1 MCGLSGVVALRA
13 DLVQPDAI
21 DRLHAQIQ
29 ARGPDGEGFY
39 REPGLALAHRRLAI
53 IDTTTAANQ
62 PFLWRD
68 RYVLVFNGEIYNYRE
83 LRDELEAEGV
93 CFRTASDTEV
103 LIAAY
108 AHWGEACQYRFNGMW
123 AFVIWDRQT
132 KQLFCSRDRFG
143 VKPLYWA
150 EHDQQLFLAS
160 EPKQLRALGLGG
172 QVNPE
177 ELSRF
182 LFAGIVGATP
192 ASFFAGIQSLPAGHC
207 LTVAYQ
213 QPLRIER
220 WYSLPTR
227 LVDAN
232 AIPSLLRD
240 SVALRLRS
248 DVPVGSCLSGG
259 LDSSAVV
266 MLAAG
271 ARNDHLADQLRCIHA
286 RSSDPEVDESSF
298 ASLVADASGS
308 HLLTLTPSADQFWQ
322 NLSEI
327 CRIQDEPFGSP
338 SICMQYFVMQQA
350 RASGCPVML
359 DGQGADE
366 ILLGYSKFMVL
377 AITHAWRCGGLPQLL
392 RTLIN
397 SWSANAS
404 LTPRTSLQYLVG
416 TLLSPLRAERVR
428 RRLPFLKL
436 SLEPVRHLYGSVA
449 AAATDCR
456 RTQLLELFQTSLPG
470 LLRYEDRNSMAH
482 SVEARLPFLDY
493 RLVEAALALPV
504 DQKIHNGWSKYPL
517 RTSGILPDAIAW
529 RRSKLG
535 FNAPERSWIGGY
547 SRQMLAQTLDSPLI
561 AAIADRAALERSWPR
576 LDRREQWRLF
586 NVALWADIYRV
597 RL

>member
-1 MCGLSGVVALRA
+1 MCGVSAILSRDGSNLKAREIESVPA
-13 DLVQPDAI
+13 AI
-21 DRLHAQIQ
+21 YS
-29 ARGPDGEGFY
+29 RGPDGEGFY
-39 REPGLALAHRRLAI
+39 REPGLALSHRRLAI
-53 IDTTTAANQ
+53 IDTTKAANQ

-83 LRDELEAEGV
+83 LRDELEAEGIH
-93 CFRTASDTEV
+93 FHTASDTEV

-108 AHWGEACQYRFNGMW
+108 AHWGEACQHCFNGMW

-150 EHDQQLFLAS
+150 ERDQQLFLAS

-182 LFAGIVGATP
+182 LFTGIVGGTP
-192 ASFFAGIQSLPAGHC
+192 ASFFTGIQSLPAGHS

-213 QPLRIER
+213 QPLRITR
-220 WYSLPTR
+220 WYSLPTSP
-227 LVDAN
+227 VDTN

-266 MLAAG
+266 MLAAA
-271 ARNDHLADQLRCIHA
+271 ARTGVASRPLHCIHA
-286 RSSDPEVDESSF
+286 RSSDPEVDESAF

-308 HLLTLTPSADQFWQ
+308 RLLTLTPSADQFWQ
-322 NLSEI
+322 NLTEI

-338 SICMQYFVMQQA
+338 SVCMQYFVMQQA
-350 RASGCPVML
+350 RASGCTVML

-366 ILLGYSKFMVL
+366 VLLGYSKFMVL
-377 AITHAWRCGGLPQLL
+377 ALSHALRSGGLTQLL

-404 LTPRTSLQYLVG
+404 LTPRTTLQYLVG
-416 TLLSPLRAERVR
+416 TLLSPLRAARVR

-436 SLEPVRHLYGSVA
+436 PLQPVRHLYGSVS

-456 RTQLLELFQTSLPG
+456 RTQLLELFQTSLPA

-493 RLVEAALALPV
+493 RLVEAALSLPV

-547 SRQMLAQTLDSPLI
+547 SRQMLEHTLDSPLI
-561 AAIADRAALERSWPR
+561 GAIANRTALERAWPR

>member
-1 MCGLSGVVALRA
+1 MCGISAVLSLGQA
-13 DLVQPDAI
+13 DVRPGELETM
-21 DRLHAQIQ
+21 HAQIHV
-29 ARGPDGEGFY
+29 RGPDGEGFFH
-39 REPGLALAHRRLAI
+39 EPRVALAHRRLAI
-53 IDTTTAANQ
+53 IDTTSAANQ
-62 PFLWRD
+62 PFLWQD
-68 RYVLVFNGEIYNYRE
+68 RYALIFNGEIYNYRE
-83 LRDELEAEGV
+83 LRSELEAYGV
-93 CFRTASDTEV
+93 RFSTSSDTEV

-108 AHWGEACQYRFNGMW
+108 AVWGSDCQHRFNGMW
-123 AFVIWDRQT
+123 AFVIWDRQNQT
-132 KQLFCSRDRFG
+132 LFCSRDRFG
-143 VKPLYWA
+143 VKPLYWTQS
-150 EHDQQLFLAS
+150 DGQLYLAS
-160 EPKQLRALGLGG
+160 ELKQLRALGLGAR
-172 QVNPE
+172 VDVD

-182 LFAGIVGATP
+182 LYAGIVGATP
-192 ASFFAGIQSLPAGHC
+192 ASFFSGLEALPAGHS
-207 LTVAYQ
+207 LTVERHQ
-213 QPLRIER
+213 GVRIES
-220 WYSLPTR
+220 WYHLPANPADGGT
-227 LVDAN
+227 LPALLLDAV
-232 AIPSLLRD
+232 S
-240 SVALRLRS
+240 LRLRS

-266 MLAAG
+266 MLAAA
-271 ARNDHLADQLRCIHA
+271 ARQQASADPLRCIHA
-286 RSSDPEVDESSF
+286 RSSDPEVDESAY
-298 ASLVADASGS
+298 ASLVADAACAS
-308 HLLTLTPSADQFWQ
+308 LQTLTPSADQFWQ
-322 NLSEI
+322 NLTEI

-377 AITHAWRCGGLPQLL
+377 AFSHAWRSGGLPQLL
-392 RTLIN
+392 RTLTN
-397 SWSANAS
+397 SWAANAA

-416 TLLSPLRAERVR
+416 TLLSPLRAARVR
-428 RRLPFLKL
+428 RRLSFLHL
-436 SLEPVRHLYGSVA
+436 PLQPVRRLYNSVS

-456 RTQLLELFQTSLPG
+456 RTQLLELFQTSLPA

-561 AAIADRAALERSWPR
+561 AAMADRVSLERHWHR

-586 NVALWADIYRV
+586 NVAIWADIYGV

>member
-1 MCGLSGVVALRA
+1 MCGLSAVFALR
-13 DLVQPDAI
+13 DKRVDCDAVKI
-21 DRLHAQIQ
+21 LHDQIIE
-29 ARGPDGEGFY
+29 RGPDGEGFY
-39 REPGLALAHRRLAI
+39 LSSCIALAHRRLAI
-53 IDTTTAANQ
+53 IDKSSFADQ
-62 PFLWRD
+62 PFHWRD
-68 RYVLVFNGEIYNYRE
+68 RYVLIFNGEIYNYIE
-83 LRDELEAEGV
+83 LRAELEVQGV
-93 CFRTASDTEV
+93 CFHTVSDTEV

-108 AHWGEACQYRFNGMW
+108 AHWGEACQHRFNGMW
-123 AFVIWDRQT
+123 SFVIWDRLSQR
-132 KQLFCSRDRFG
+132 LFCSRDRFG

-150 EHDQQLFLAS
+150 ERGEQLYLAS
-160 EPKQLRALGLGG
+160 EPKQLHALGFGT
-172 QVNPE
+172 QVDVE

-182 LFAGIVGATP
+182 LYSGIVGSTP
-192 ASFFAGIQSLPAGHC
+192 ASFFSGIQALPAGHC
-207 LTVAYQ
+207 LTAALH
-213 QPLRIER
+213 QPPYIER
-220 WYSLPTR
+220 WYHLPTCP
-227 LVDAN
+227 VDPRT
-232 AIPSLLRD
+232 IPSVLLD

-266 MLAAG
+266 MLASAARAG
-271 ARNDHLADQLRCIHA
+271 VAAGPLQCIHA

-308 HLLTLTPSADQFWQ
+308 RLLTLTPSADQFWH
-322 NLSEI
+322 NLREI

-350 RASGCPVML
+350 RAAGCPVML

-366 ILLGYSKFMVL
+366 ILLGYSKFIVL
-377 AITHAWRCGGLPQLL
+377 ALSHAWRAGGLTQLL

-404 LTPRTSLQYLVG
+404 LTPRTSLQYLLG
-416 TLLSPLRAERVR
+416 SLLSPLRAERVR

-436 SLEPVRHLYGSVA
+436 PLEPVRDLYGSVS

-535 FNAPERSWIGGY
+535 FNAPERSWIGAY
-547 SRQMLAQTLDSPLI
+547 SSQMLAQTLDSPLI
-561 AAIADRAALERSWPR
+561 GAIADRAALERSWPR

>member
-1 MCGLSGVVALRA
+1 MCGLSGVVALWGERI
-13 DLVQPDAI
+13 QPDAI
-21 DRLHAQIQ
+21 DCLHAQIQ

-83 LRDELEAEGV
+83 LRTELELQGV
-93 CFRTASDTEV
+93 HFRTSSDTEV

-108 AHWGEACQYRFNGMW
+108 DYWGEACQHRFNGMW

-132 KQLFCSRDRFG
+132 KHLFCSRDRFG
-143 VKPLYWA
+143 IKPLYWA
-150 EHDQQLFLAS
+150 QFDHQLFLAS
-160 EPKQLRALGLGG
+160 EPKQLHALGLGRK
-172 QVNPE
+172 VNSD

-182 LFAGIVGATP
+182 LFTGIVGATP
-192 ASFFAGIQSLPAGHC
+192 ASFFVGIESLPPGHC
-207 LTVAYQ
+207 LTVAHQ
-213 QPLRIER
+213 QPLCIAR
-220 WYSLPTR
+220 WYSLPSISAHT
-227 LVDAN
+227 N
-232 AIPSLLRD
+232 EIPSLLRD

-248 DVPVGSCLSGG
+248 DVAVGSCLSGG
-259 LDSSAVV
+259 LDSSSIV
-266 MLAAG
+266 MLAAA
-271 ARNDHLADQLRCIHA
+271 ARAGVASSPLHCIHA
-286 RSSDPEVDESSF
+286 RSSDPEVDESAF
-298 ASLVADASGS
+298 ASLVADASS
-308 HLLTLTPSADQFWQ
+308 SRLLTLTPSADQFWQ
-322 NLSEI
+322 TLHEI
-327 CRIQDEPFGSP
+327 CRVQDEPFGSP

-366 ILLGYSKFMVL
+366 ILLGYSRFMVL
-377 AITHAWRCGGLPQLL
+377 ALSHAWQSGGLPKLL

-397 SWSANAS
+397 SWRADAS
-404 LTPRTSLQYLVG
+404 LTPRASLQYLAG
-416 TLLSPLRAERVR
+416 TLLSPLRTARVR
-428 RRLPFLKL
+428 RRLSFLKL
-436 SLEPVRHLYGSVA
+436 PTEPVRHLYGFVSA
-449 AAATDCR
+449 AAIDCR
-456 RTQLLELFQTSLPG
+456 RTQLLELFQTSLPA

-493 RLVEAALALPV
+493 RLVEASLALPV

-517 RTSGILPDAIAW
+517 RTSGILPETIAW

-547 SRQMLAQTLDSPLI
+547 SRQMLEQTLDSSLI
-561 AAIADRAALERSWPR
+561 ASIADRVALERSWHR
-576 LDRREQWRLF
+576 LDRHIQWRLF
-586 NVALWADIYRV
+586 NVALWADIYSV

>member
-1 MCGLSGVVALRA
+1 MCGVSAILSLDGSSLRPG
-13 DLVQPDAI
+13 DI
-21 DRLHAQIQ
+21 ESLHAQICS
-29 ARGPDGEGFY
+29 RGPDGEGFY

-53 IDTTTAANQ
+53 IDATTAANQ
-62 PFLWRD
+62 PFLWGE

-83 LRDELEAEGV
+83 LRTELEAQGV
-93 CFRTASDTEV
+93 RFRTASDTEV

-108 AHWGEACQYRFNGMW
+108 AQWGEACQHRFNGMW
-123 AFVIWDRQT
+123 AFVIWDRHA

-150 EHDQQLFLAS
+150 ERDQQLFLAS

-192 ASFFAGIQSLPAGHC
+192 ASFFTDIQSLPAGHS
-207 LTVAYQ
+207 LTVACQ
-213 QPLRIER
+213 QPARIAR
-220 WYSLPTR
+220 WYSLPNSP
-227 LVDAN
+227 VDAN
-232 AIPSLLRD
+232 VIPSLLRD

-266 MLAAG
+266 MLAAA
-271 ARNDHLADQLRCIHA
+271 ARADVASSPLHCIHA
-286 RSSDPEVDESSF
+286 RSSDPEVDESPF
-298 ASLVADASGS
+298 ASLVAAASGS
-308 HLLTLTPSADQFWQ
+308 RLHTLTPSADQFWQ
-322 NLSEI
+322 SLTEI

-350 RASGCPVML
+350 RASGCTVML

-366 ILLGYSKFMVL
+366 VLLGYSKFMVL
-377 AITHAWRCGGLPQLL
+377 ALSHAWQSGGLSQLL

-404 LTPRTSLQYLVG
+404 LTPRTTLQYLVA
-416 TLLSPLRAERVR
+416 TLLSPLRAARVR

-436 SLEPVRHLYGSVA
+436 PLQPVRRLYGFVS

-456 RTQLLELFQTSLPG
+456 RTQLLELFQTSLPA

-504 DQKIHNGWSKYPL
+504 DHKIHNGWSKYPL
-517 RTSGILPDAIAW
+517 RTSGFLPDEIAW

-547 SRQMLAQTLDSPLI
+547 SRQMLAHTLDSPLI
-561 AAIADRAALERSWPR
+561 AAIADRNALERHWQR

-586 NVALWADIYRV
+586 NVAIWADIYGV
-597 RL
+597 HL

>member
-1 MCGLSGVVALRA
+1 MCGLSCVFSLSGDNAEPGAIEAL
-13 DLVQPDAI
+13 
-21 DRLHAQIQ
+21 HSQIQ
-29 ARGPDGEGFY
+29 ARGPDGEGIY
-39 REPGLALAHRRLAI
+39 RESSLALAHRRLAI
-53 IDTTTAANQ
+53 IDTSVSANQ
-62 PFLWRD
+62 PFFWGD
-68 RYVLVFNGEIYNYRE
+68 RYVVVFNGEIYNYRE
-83 LRDELEAEGV
+83 LRVELEAEG
-93 CFRTASDTEV
+93 FHFSTSSDTEV

-108 AHWGEACQYRFNGMW
+108 SHWGQACQERFNGMW
-123 AFVIWDRQT
+123 AFVIWDRQS

-150 EHDQQLFLAS
+150 ERNQQLFLAS
-160 EPKQLRALGLGG
+160 EPKQLRALGLGS
-172 QVNPE
+172 QVNRD

-182 LFAGIVGATP
+182 LFSGIVGAT
-192 ASFFAGIQSLPAGHC
+192 SDTFFAGIQSLPPGHF
-207 LTVAYQ
+207 LVAAHNL
-213 QPLRIER
+213 PIRITR
-220 WYSLPTR
+220 WYSFPSTS
-227 LVDAN
+227 VDSH

-266 MLAAG
+266 MIATKALKSSST
-271 ARNDHLADQLRCIHA
+271 NPLSCIHA

-308 HLLTLTPSADQFWQ
+308 RLLTLTPSADQFWD
-322 NLSEI
+322 NLPEI

-350 RASGCPVML
+350 RVSGCPVML

-377 AITHAWRCGGLPQLL
+377 ALSHAWQTGGIKLFV
-392 RTLIN
+392 RTLLN

-404 LTPRTSLQYLVG
+404 LTPSTTFQYLVA
-416 TLLSPLRAERVR
+416 TLLSPLRTARVSR
-428 RRLPFLKL
+428 RFSFLNL
-436 SLEPVRHLYGSVA
+436 SIDPVRDLYDSVS

-456 RTQLLELFQTSLPG
+456 RTQLLELFQTSLPA

-493 RLVEAALALPV
+493 RVVESALSLPV
-504 DQKIHNGWSKYPL
+504 DRKIHNGWSKYPL
-517 RTSGILPDAIAW
+517 RISGILPDAIAW

-535 FNAPERSWIGGY
+535 FNAPERSWIGAY
-547 SRQMLAQTLDSPLI
+547 SREMLKHTLDSPLI
-561 AAIADRAALERSWPR
+561 AAISDRRKLERAWPK

-586 NVALWADIYRV
+586 NVAIWADIFSV
-597 RL
+597 SP